1 MEAALVIP
9 LFVYATVAVIFMLH
23 VLMVRTQV
31 NNALYNTVRKINR
44 YAYISESVQ
53 ELSDEDKNDIFN
65 NLKKSE
71 DDAGICRKVI
81 TNVELVAVFIDEIGG
96 SYAKDNYITGGNAGW
111 VFAGTKVLDNG
122 STIEVKLT
130 YRIYNPFNIFG
141 KQGIYIHE
149 HCLTDAWL
157 GEDRNTYV
165 PSEYNQGDMYVYV
178 TENGQVFHTDIDC
191 TYLLHQIRTAS
202 INDVSQLRN
211 DAGAKYYKCS
221 KCDEKSDTIYY
232 TPYGRRY
239 HTTSTCE
246 VLQRNVTSIKREIA
260 EKTMRCC
267 IKCAEN
273 NG

>member
-1 MEAALVIP
+1 M
-9 LFVYATVAVIFMLH
+9 
-23 VLMVRTQV
+23 
-31 NNALYNTVRKINR
+31 
-44 YAYISESVQ
+44 
-53 ELSDEDKNDIFN
+53 
-65 NLKKSE
+65 
-71 DDAGICRKVI
+71 
-81 TNVELVAVFIDEIGG
+81 
-96 SYAKDNYITGGNAGW
+96 
-111 VFAGTKVLDNG
+111 
-122 STIEVKLT
+122 
-130 YRIYNPFNIFG
+130 
-141 KQGIYIHE
+141 
-149 HCLTDAWL
+149 
-157 GEDRNTYV
+157 

-191 TYLLHQIRTAS
+191 TYLLHQIRTAN

-211 DAGAKYYKCS
+211 DAGARYYKCS
-221 KCDEKSDTIYY
+221 KCDGNSDTIYY